1 MTLFGRWPRTDD
13 RFGPGGP
20 GLMEVSD
27 TCIWFLCPSDKH
39 PLADLSFDGTL
50 RIWDR
55 RCKSPFTFDIAASL
69 KLAEKERTG

>member
-1 MTLFGRWPRTDD
+1 
-13 RFGPGGP
+13 
-20 GLMEVSD
+20 MEVSD